1 MGTYA
6 NEPQAIAVTALCGG
20 VGGAKVAAGLARLVR
35 PELLTIVVNT
45 GDDFRRYGLY
55 VAPDVDTVLY
65 TLSDLADS
73 TTGWGLAGDSGRVME
88 RLAEMVGALDDEPGH
103 GTDDEPWFH
112 LGDRDLA
119 THLLRT
125 SWLASGATPTEVTRR
140 LARALTVAP
149 TVLPMTDSAACATSI
164 ATADG
169 ELPFQ
174 EWFVHRRCEPPAINV
189 RYGREAGGVPA
200 APTDAV
206 LSAIADADLVVVCP
220 SNPYLSIWPI
230 LALDGMRE
238 SLAAGPAPVVA
249 ISPVIGGRAVKG
261 PTARMLRDFAGEAS
275 SVAVARLYNDF
286 LDGIVIDATDEG
298 DAAAIEELGI
308 AVAVTGT
315 LMTDDDARA
324 RVARRALDLGADIA
338 RRSDGV
344 GEA

>member
-1 MGTYA
+1 
-6 NEPQAIAVTALCGG
+6 
-20 VGGAKVAAGLARLVR
+20 
-35 PELLTIVVNT
+35 
-45 GDDFRRYGLY
+45 
-55 VAPDVDTVLY
+55 
-65 TLSDLADS
+65 
-73 TTGWGLAGDSGRVME
+73 
-88 RLAEMVGALDDEPGH
+88 
-103 GTDDEPWFH
+103 
-112 LGDRDLA
+112 DRDLA